1 MAIDDVVSSYSNQV
15 ASAAS
20 LAIQPAGGDEWLV
33 TQFIVEDGEHYLTA
47 VSDGGKNEMGQ
58 LAGATSGRTDDVSL
72 WGLREV
78 RFFVTNSEYIN
89 LLGGGGSTLN
99 MGFSAIKTK
108 D

>member
-1 MAIDDVVSSYSNQV
+1 MAIDDVVSSYSNQIG
-15 ASAAS
+15 SGAS
-20 LAIQPAGGDEWLV
+20 LAIQPASGDEWLV

-47 VSDGGKNEMGQ
+47 VSDAGQ
-58 LAGATSGRTDDVSL
+58 SEVGLVGDRTARTDDLSF

-78 RFFVTNSEYIN
+78 RFFVTNAQYIN
-89 LLGGGGSTLN
+89 LLGGGGATLN

>member
-15 ASAAS
+15 GSGSS
-20 LAIQPAGGDEWLV
+20 LAIQPASGDEWLV

-47 VSDGGKNEMGQ
+47 VSDTGKNEMGV
-58 LAGATSGRTDDVSL
+58 LGGATARTDDLSF

-78 RFFVTNSEYIN
+78 RFFVTNSNYIN
-89 LLGGGGSTLN
+89 LLGGGGATLN